1 MADNT
6 TSTLVQAVVAPT
18 FANFESA
25 FVVLAYIILKDLYA
39 VLLPVATQLL
49 GPAAARDIELATEVS
64 SALSE
69 ASKSLQ
75 DAKQRPVTRSVA
87 AAASASAPPIPPPTT
102 TAPAAAS

>member
-87 AAASASAPPIPPPTT
+87 AAASVPPVAPPTT
-102 TAPAAAS
+102 TAPATAS